1 MQASTENTLRND
13 AGIARDLRRICLA
26 LVWINAES
34 AHERREEAIAALRM
48 RRDVLSA
55 ERAQGKANVVMLRFD
70 RSCTSASD
78 IVLELRR
85 AGVAAVLVGC

>member
-1 MQASTENTLRND
+1 MQTITEHALRND
-13 AGIARDLRRICLA
+13 AGIQRDIRKICLA
-26 LVWINAES
+26 LVWLRGDPAP
-34 AHERREEAIAALRM
+34 ERRDEVIAALRM
-48 RRDVLSA
+48 RPEVVSV
-55 ERAQGKANVVMLRFD
+55 ERAKGKANVVMIRFD